1 MVTVGLVREFTAEL
15 AVTRH
20 AGSVAIVQTVT
31 GPAIV
36 QTGKELGSLATLI
49 GTGGIPAHGQDAAAA
64 LAAGLADPAEPPS
77 LKPKNPALLVD
88 SGYVPFACGLLAEK
102 EPDAALTLGSA
113 HMHPV
118 GERPR
123 ERNTN
128 GRTA

>member
-1 MVTVGLVREFTAEL
+1 MVTVGLVREFTAEV
-15 AVTRH
+15 AITRH
-20 AGSVAIVQTVT
+20 AGSV
-31 GPAIV
+31 AIV

-49 GTGGIPAHGQDAAAA
+49 GTGGILAHGQDAAAA

-77 LKPKNPALLVD
+77 LKPKNPALLVG

-123 ERNTN
+123 ERNKN

>member
-1 MVTVGLVREFTAEL
+1 MVTVGLVREFTAEV

-20 AGSVAIVQTVT
+20 AGSVAIVQTVTGPASVQTVT

-77 LKPKNPALLVD
+77 LKPKKP
-88 SGYVPFACGLLAEK
+88 G
-102 EPDAALTLGSA
+102 AAG
-113 HMHPV
+113 
-118 GERPR
+118 G
-123 ERNTN
+123 
-128 GRTA
+128 